1 MSRGG
6 NHMQYM
12 ESNKFRIKFYIA
24 FLFVHLYQ
32 LLQMKHHYSL
42 STTALLITTQIA
54 ASAVATTA
62 ADVASE
68 VNSMINDT
76 LLVHLAAGGSQDS
89 SKVAAT
95 ADGFMHIFTALSTA
109 ASLSIFFF
117 KYLIGFII
125 NITMYMLSP
134 ILWLSSTC
142 WHQFVTKPLD
152 LFLHV
157 LHVLYPVIMFCVAA
171 ICCGVFIGGCAG
183 FAAEAFSSILISATW
198 GPQEATKETEHE
210 EDVALIQGLDAK
222 GEEEASEDEQDEQIY
237 SHDKPSNF
245 FGGSASSAA
254 AVPRSRKGKEPL
266 IPRVESWRDSLSTSS
281 ASSSP
286 VLIRRMKLSST
297 GRKSSWEWDENS
309 EEEEEEEEEVEFNHH
324 LKNK

>member
-1 MSRGG
+1 
-6 NHMQYM
+6 
-12 ESNKFRIKFYIA
+12 
-24 FLFVHLYQ
+24 
-32 LLQMKHHYSL
+32 MKHSF
-42 STTALLITTQIA
+42 SIIALLATAQLTA
-54 ASAVATTA
+54 ATASTTA

-76 LLVHLAAGGSQDS
+76 IVSLAGGDS
-89 SKVAAT
+89 SKVTAT

-117 KYLIGFII
+117 KYLIGFIVK
-125 NITMYMLSP
+125 ITMYMLSP

-171 ICCGVFIGGCAG
+171 ICCGMFIGGCAG
-183 FAAEAFSSILISATW
+183 FAAEALSSILISATW
-198 GPQEATKETEHE
+198 GPQATKEIEHE
-210 EDVALIQGLDAK
+210 EDVDLIEGSSTKEEGLTDGSA
-222 GEEEASEDEQDEQIY
+222 DEQEEDTY
-237 SHDKPSNF
+237 NHDKPSSF
-245 FGGSASSAA
+245 FGSTAPATSSTSTTT
-254 AVPRSRKGKEPL
+254 PRNRKGKEPL
-266 IPRVESWRDSLSTSS
+266 IPRVESWRDSLSAPSS
-281 ASSSP
+281 SSSP

-309 EEEEEEEEEVEFNHH
+309 DEEEVEFNHNS
-324 LKNK
+324 KNK

>member
-1 MSRGG
+1 MKRLLSVT
-6 NHMQYM
+6 
-12 ESNKFRIKFYIA
+12 A
-24 FLFVHLYQ
+24 FLIS
-32 LLQMKHHYSL
+32 SL
-42 STTALLITTQIA
+42 E
-54 ASAVATTA
+54 ATTA
-62 ADVASE
+62 TTTAAAAANVASE
-68 VNSMINDT
+68 VNAMINDT
-76 LLVHLAAGGSQDS
+76 IVHLAGGDS

-134 ILWLSSTC
+134 LLWLSSTC

-198 GPQEATKETEHE
+198 GPQATKQIEHE
-210 EDVALIQGLDAK
+210 EEDVELIEGLDAK
-222 GEEEASEDEQDEQIY
+222 EDEGSDDEEQEKDTY

-245 FGGSASSAA
+245 FGSTSTAT
-254 AVPRSRKGKEPL
+254 PRNRKGKEPL

-281 ASSSP
+281 TSSSP
-286 VLIRRMKLSST
+286 VVIRRMKLSST
-297 GRKSSWEWDENS
+297 DRKSSWEWDENS
-309 EEEEEEEEEVEFNHH
+309 DEGEEEEVEFKH
-324 LKNK
+324 K